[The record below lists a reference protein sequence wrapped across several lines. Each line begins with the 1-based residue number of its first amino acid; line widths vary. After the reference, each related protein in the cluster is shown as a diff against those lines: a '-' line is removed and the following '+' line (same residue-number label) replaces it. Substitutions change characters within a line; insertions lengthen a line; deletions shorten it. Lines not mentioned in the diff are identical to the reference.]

1 MLTMSLDTKRNVP
14 SRVQHQWDRLKLL
27 NMWVQDQWSWSCS
40 SCSIQIYVAAAQVV
54 PVHIILCTHC
64 TLYVIFYTLRFIPY
78 AIYFVC
84 KFYTPYTL
92 HYILYIFSIWCCSI
106 WPTWAKLS
114 WWRRRCTTTI
124 LITPLL
130 CQGLWDTLYSQ
141 GLWDI
146 LYSQGLSV
154 KCEICIIPKVFHPSV
169 WDILYAMF
177 KLPKCEI
184 LKVFH
189 PSVRYTFCYVRYT
202 LCYVQGLSP
211 KCEMYFILKV
221 FQVCIR
227 GMFNINFFYGLKVKL
242 ANGDFGEETWSWDRI
257 LKKERGIEAN
267 LFYRP
272 PSGDCSRLIS

>member
-64 TLYVIFYTLRFIPY
+64 TLYVIFYTLCFIPY

-130 CQGLWDTLYSQ
+130 CQGLWD
-141 GLWDI
+141 I

-177 KLPKCEI
+177 K
-184 LKVFH
+184 VYH
-189 PSVRYTFCYVRYT
+189 PSVRCT
-202 LCYVQGLSP
+202 LYSRSFKYAFGGCSTSISF
-211 KCEMYFILKV
+211 MALKLNL
-221 FQVCIR
+221 Q
-227 GMFNINFFYGLKVKL
+227 M
-242 ANGDFGEETWSWDRI
+242 RI
-257 LKKERGIEAN
+257 LGKRHEVN
-267 LFYRP
+267 LFHGQVW
-272 PSGDCSRLIS
+272 SDF